1 MAFVFFF
8 DKVYIIC
15 IFDSSLYCLPVF
27 RAVRRNVK
35 ISAIET
41 IRIVLICIHRSNLL
55 NMYHYMK
62 EMKDVILAFVW
73 MFVLS
78 FQAYSQRN
86 VVITNPNEAYNIGR
100 EIEIFEDKTKIIPFK
115 DISKRSDIDAYF
127 VRSLQTTPSF
137 GITSS
142 VIWARITLQNKTTE
156 NLFLE
161 IAEATI
167 DSITFYKIGANNQ
180 VSKKK
185 SGVYVPFGERDL
197 KSNFYLYNLN
207 LKAGEKATYYFR
219 FQNSLPL
226 LFPMRI
232 APLKVYFEENHP
244 KDLLQGIYLG
254 IMLVM
259 AIFNFFIFFTVRTKV
274 YLYYVIYV
282 LSFAGFF
289 AYNKGISHEFLWPNA
304 IWFNRF
310 TPIFISMGISFGL
323 LFANSFLNADKYLPI
338 SEKISKV
345 LISLVVIFLL
355 FHWIGFGPISI
366 TFLNLVAFIIVM
378 YVLVMATYIWMQG
391 SEEALFFLGAWS
403 ILLVSALIFIM
414 QLSNILPSDNFTR
427 NALQVGSALEVVL
440 LSFALAY
447 RINRDRKEKDQYQG
461 EVIRQLKAN
470 EQMRNRI
477 ARDLHD
483 DIGSTL
489 SSIGILSQVVEN
501 QIEKNPESVKGLVRR
516 ISESSEKV
524 QRSLSDIV
532 WTTKQIE
539 ESLDSVIVKMKEFTA
554 EMLEPKNI
562 DYTFHVSD
570 VSSISF
576 SPLKQYSIYLIFKE
590 AVNNCVKYA
599 QASEVEIAITCANDV
614 FNIMIKDNGIGFDE
628 VRVKQGNGLNNM
640 TQRASSMNGS
650 IKIYTKP
657 QNGTRI
663 ELKVPTK

>member
-1 MAFVFFF
+1 
-8 DKVYIIC
+8 
-15 IFDSSLYCLPVF
+15 
-27 RAVRRNVK
+27 
-35 ISAIET
+35 
-41 IRIVLICIHRSNLL
+41 
-55 NMYHYMK
+55 MK
-62 EMKDVILAFVW
+62 EMKDVFLPFLFIFTFV
-73 MFVLS
+73 FHS
-78 FQAYSQRN
+78 YSQRN
-86 VVITNPNEAYNIGR
+86 VVIHNAEEAYSIGR
-100 EIEIFEDKTKIIPFK
+100 EIEIFEDKTAIIPF
-115 DISKRSDIDAYF
+115 IEVSKRSDVDAYF
-127 VRSLQTTPSF
+127 IQSLQSTPSF

-142 VIWARITLQNKTTE
+142 VIWARVTLQNKTSQ

-167 DSITFYKIGANNQ
+167 DSISLYKIDAKQQ
-180 VSKKK
+180 VHLKK
-185 SGVYVPFGERDL
+185 SGVYVPFRERDL
-197 KSNFYLYNLN
+197 KSNFYLYDLG
-207 LKAGEKATYYFR
+207 LKAGETATYYIR

-226 LFPMRI
+226 LFPMRV

-282 LSFAGFF
+282 LSFACFF

-304 IWFNRF
+304 VWFNRF

-323 LFANSFLNADKYLPI
+323 LFANSFLNAEKYFPI
-338 SEKISKV
+338 SEKITKV
-345 LISLVVIFLL
+345 LISLVIVFLL

-366 TFLNLVAFIIVM
+366 TLLNLVAFIIVM

-403 ILLVSALIFIM
+403 ILLISALIFIM
-414 QLSNILPSDNFTR
+414 QLSNVLPSDNFTR

-489 SSIGILSQVVEN
+489 SSIGILSQVVEY
-501 QIEKNPESVKGLVRR
+501 QIETNPESVKGLIRR
-516 ISESSEKV
+516 ISESSQKV

-554 EMLEPKNI
+554 EILEPKNI
-562 DYTFHVSD
+562 EYTFNVSD
-570 VSSISF
+570 LSAINF
-576 SPLKQYSIYLIFKE
+576 SPLKQYNIYLIFKE
-590 AVNNCVKYA
+590 ALNNSVKYA
-599 QASEVEIAITCANDV
+599 KATEVEITINTVNDV
-614 FNIMIKDNGIGFDE
+614 FNIIIRDNGIGFDE
-628 VRVKQGNGLNNM
+628 ASVKQGNGLNNM
-640 TQRASSMNGS
+640 TQRASAMNGS
-650 IKIYTKP
+650 IKIFTKP

>member
-1 MAFVFFF
+1 
-8 DKVYIIC
+8 
-15 IFDSSLYCLPVF
+15 
-27 RAVRRNVK
+27 
-35 ISAIET
+35 
-41 IRIVLICIHRSNLL
+41 
-55 NMYHYMK
+55 MK
-62 EMKDVILAFVW
+62 EMKDVFVTFLFIFSFAFH
-73 MFVLS
+73 S
-78 FQAYSQRN
+78 YSQRN
-86 VVITNPNEAYNIGR
+86 VVVNNADEAYNIGR
-100 EIEIFEDKTKIIPFK
+100 EIEIFEDKTATIPF
-115 DISKRSDIDAYF
+115 IEVSRRSDIDAYF
-127 VRSLQTTPSF
+127 IQSLQSTPSF
-137 GITSS
+137 GSTSS
-142 VIWARITLQNKTTE
+142 VIWARVTLQNKTSQ

-167 DSITFYKIGANNQ
+167 DSISLYKIDAKQQ
-180 VSKKK
+180 VHLKK
-185 SGVYVPFGERDL
+185 SGVYVPFRERDL
-197 KSNFYLYNLN
+197 KSNFYLYDLG
-207 LKAGEKATYYFR
+207 LKAGETATYYIR

-226 LFPMRI
+226 LFPMRV

-282 LSFAGFF
+282 LSFACFF

-304 IWFNRF
+304 VWFNRF

-323 LFANSFLNADKYLPI
+323 LFANSFLDAEKYLPI
-338 SEKISKV
+338 SEKITKV

-366 TFLNLVAFIIVM
+366 TLLNLVAFVIVM

-403 ILLVSALIFIM
+403 ILLISALIFIM
-414 QLSNILPSDNFTR
+414 QLSNVLPSDNFTR

-447 RINRDRKEKDQYQG
+447 RINRDRKEKDQFQG

-489 SSIGILSQVVEN
+489 SSIGILSQVVEY
-501 QIEKNPESVKGLVRR
+501 QIETNPESVKGLIRR
-516 ISESSEKV
+516 ISESSQKV

-554 EMLEPKNI
+554 EILEPKNI
-562 DYTFHVSD
+562 EYTFNVSD
-570 VSSISF
+570 LSAINF
-576 SPLKQYSIYLIFKE
+576 SPLKQYNIYLIFKE
-590 AVNNCVKYA
+590 ALNNSVKYA
-599 QASEVEIAITCANDV
+599 QATEVEIAINSVNDV
-614 FNIMIKDNGIGFDE
+614 FSIMIKDNGIGFDE
-628 VRVKQGNGLNNM
+628 ASVKQGNGLNNM
-640 TQRASSMNGS
+640 TQRASAMNGS
-650 IKIYTKP
+650 IKIFTKP

>member
-1 MAFVFFF
+1 
-8 DKVYIIC
+8 
-15 IFDSSLYCLPVF
+15 
-27 RAVRRNVK
+27 
-35 ISAIET
+35 
-41 IRIVLICIHRSNLL
+41 
-55 NMYHYMK
+55 MK
-62 EMKDVILAFVW
+62 EMKDVFVT
-73 MFVLS
+73 FLFIFTLVFHS
-78 FQAYSQRN
+78 YSQRN
-86 VVITNPNEAYNIGR
+86 VVINNADGAYNIGR
-100 EIEIFEDKTKIIPFK
+100 EIEIFEDKTATIPF
-115 DISKRSDIDAYF
+115 IEVSKRSDIDAYF
-127 VRSLQTTPSF
+127 IQSLQSTPSF
-137 GITSS
+137 GSTSS
-142 VIWARITLQNKTTE
+142 VIWARVTLQNKTSQ

-167 DSITFYKIGANNQ
+167 DSISLYKIDAKQQ
-180 VSKKK
+180 VHLKK
-185 SGVYVPFGERDL
+185 SGVYVPFSERDL
-197 KSNFYLYNLN
+197 KSNFYLYDLG
-207 LKAGEKATYYFR
+207 LKAGETATYYIR

-226 LFPMRI
+226 LFPMRV

-282 LSFAGFF
+282 LSFACFF

-304 IWFNRF
+304 VWFNRF

-323 LFANSFLNADKYLPI
+323 LFANSFLDAEKYFPI
-338 SEKISKV
+338 SEKITKV
-345 LISLVVIFLL
+345 LISLVVVFLL

-366 TFLNLVAFIIVM
+366 TLLNLVAFIIVM

-403 ILLVSALIFIM
+403 ILLISALIFIM
-414 QLSNILPSDNFTR
+414 QLSNVLPSDNFTR

-447 RINRDRKEKDQYQG
+447 RINRDRKEKDQFQG

-489 SSIGILSQVVEN
+489 SSIGILSQVVEY
-501 QIEKNPESVKGLVRR
+501 QIETNPESVKGLIRR
-516 ISESSEKV
+516 ISESSQKV

-554 EMLEPKNI
+554 EILEPKNI
-562 DYTFHVSD
+562 EYTFNVSD
-570 VSSISF
+570 LSAINF
-576 SPLKQYSIYLIFKE
+576 SPLKQYNIYLIFKE
-590 AVNNCVKYA
+590 ALNNSVKYA
-599 QASEVEIAITCANDV
+599 QATEVEIAINNVNDV
-614 FNIMIKDNGIGFDE
+614 FSIMIKDNGIGFDE
-628 VRVKQGNGLNNM
+628 ASVKQGNGLNNM
-640 TQRASSMNGS
+640 TQRASAMNGS
-650 IKIYTKP
+650 IKIFTKP

>member
-1 MAFVFFF
+1 
-8 DKVYIIC
+8 
-15 IFDSSLYCLPVF
+15 
-27 RAVRRNVK
+27 
-35 ISAIET
+35 
-41 IRIVLICIHRSNLL
+41 
-55 NMYHYMK
+55 
-62 EMKDVILAFVW
+62 MKDVFVTFLFIFT
-73 MFVLS
+73 FVFHS
-78 FQAYSQRN
+78 YSQRN
-86 VVITNPNEAYNIGR
+86 VVINNAEEAYSIGR
-100 EIEIFEDKTKIIPFK
+100 EIEIFEDKTAIIPF
-115 DISKRSDIDAYF
+115 IEVSKRSDVDAYF
-127 VRSLQTTPSF
+127 IQSLQSTPSF

-142 VIWARITLQNKTTE
+142 VIWARVTLQNKTSQ

-167 DSITFYKIGANNQ
+167 DSISLYKIDAKKQ
-180 VSKKK
+180 VQFKK
-185 SGVYVPFGERDL
+185 SGVYVPFRERDL
-197 KSNFYLYNLN
+197 KSNFYLYDLG
-207 LKAGEKATYYFR
+207 LKAGETATYYIR

-226 LFPMRI
+226 LFPMRV

-282 LSFAGFF
+282 LSFACFF

-304 IWFNRF
+304 VWFNRI

-323 LFANSFLNADKYLPI
+323 LFANSFLNAEKYFPI
-338 SEKISKV
+338 SEKITKV
-345 LISLVVIFLL
+345 LISLVIVFLL

-366 TFLNLVAFIIVM
+366 TLLNLVAFIIVM

-403 ILLVSALIFIM
+403 ILLISALIFIM
-414 QLSNILPSDNFTR
+414 QLSNVLPSDNFTR

-489 SSIGILSQVVEN
+489 SSIGILSQVVEY
-501 QIEKNPESVKGLVRR
+501 QIETNPESVKGLIRR
-516 ISESSEKV
+516 ISESSQKV

-554 EMLEPKNI
+554 EILEPKNI
-562 DYTFHVSD
+562 EYTFNVSD
-570 VSSISF
+570 LSAINF
-576 SPLKQYSIYLIFKE
+576 SPLKQYNIYLIFKE
-590 AVNNCVKYA
+590 ALNNSVKYA
-599 QASEVEIAITCANDV
+599 KATEVEITINTVNDV
-614 FNIMIKDNGIGFDE
+614 FNIIIRDNGIGFDE
-628 VRVKQGNGLNNM
+628 ASVKQGNGLNNM
-640 TQRASSMNGS
+640 TQRASAMNGS
-650 IKIYTKP
+650 IKIFTKP